1 MRGSIRIEECRA
13 NHENYV
19 LVMAGMSD
27 RELAKRLDL
36 VHIQME
42 IAEKTKNI
50 SSLELLE
57 VWRQQ
62 IIEARIL
69 KAENQIPDQPSEIE
83 LAIADIETVVAKS
96 EERES
101 LLRERHIEPQI
112 DLKSETNKS
121 KHPDEDQL
129 RLF

>member
-1 MRGSIRIEECRA
+1 MSKERIEDCRV
-13 NHENYV
+13 NHDRYV
-19 LVMAGMSD
+19 SVMTGVSD
-27 RELAKRLDL
+27 HELSKKLNL

-42 IAEKTKNI
+42 VAEKIKNT

-83 LAIADIETVVAKS
+83 LAIADIETFVAKIEKRGTLPIDKVQKKLTQVS
-96 EERES
+96 ELNDDNSQLS
-101 LLRERHIEPQI
+101 L
-112 DLKSETNKS
+112 
-121 KHPDEDQL
+121 
-129 RLF
+129 F